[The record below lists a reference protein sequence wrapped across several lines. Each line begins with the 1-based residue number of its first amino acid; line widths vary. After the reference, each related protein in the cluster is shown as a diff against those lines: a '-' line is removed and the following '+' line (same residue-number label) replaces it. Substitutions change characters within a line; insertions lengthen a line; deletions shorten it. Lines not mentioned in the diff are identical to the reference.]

1 MRQTKLNSE
10 QKTLDEILAVYEK
23 QEGEFED
30 TPGTHEY
37 PIGDINE
44 LLERNRI
51 LLEALR
57 KVKFLVE
64 RLLGQNRE
72 LKRKVEVLEDENK
85 EQENKGVKVVSTAR
99 YNEMQNNANELAR
112 SLPKLIKLIKLLN
125 QENKLV
131 KEKYSALET
140 EFEDLINEKD
150 DLKQKISLLN
160 ETSQQEVF
168 KELAELFPS
177 EEIAAKIAKSISS
190 QVEQTALVSNN
201 VEQDI
206 SAAALSE
213 VINFEQQARLD
224 LNQVAGFSTEQVS
237 KLVDLVVEIN
247 KKIENLSG
255 SLIVAPPPR
264 KRTQTQLDLTG
275 AIAEVPI
282 VKTDSPPD
290 RPDLEEVLDDIL
302 VSG

>member
-23 QEGEFED
+23 QEEGLD
-30 TPGTHEY
+30 TVSKTHEY

-44 LLERNRI
+44 LVERNQV

-57 KVKFLVE
+57 KVKLLVE

-72 LKRKVEVLEDENK
+72 LKRKVEALEEGNK
-85 EQENKGVKVVSTAR
+85 DQENQGIKVVSTAR

-112 SLPKLIKLIKLLN
+112 SMPKLIKLIKLLN

-131 KEKYSALET
+131 KEKYTALED

-150 DLKQKISLLN
+150 GLKQKISSLN
-160 ETSQQEVF
+160 ETSQQEVL

-190 QVEQTALVSNN
+190 QVDQEKTMPS
-201 VEQDI
+201 I
-206 SAAALSE
+206 SD
-213 VINFEQQARLD
+213 VINFEQQAWMD
-224 LNQVAGFSTEQVS
+224 LNQVGGFSTEQVS
-237 KLVDLVVEIN
+237 KLVNLVVEIN
-247 KKIENLSG
+247 EKIENLSG
-255 SLIVAPPPR
+255 SMIVAPPPIR
-264 KRTQTQLDLTG
+264 RTQTQLDLTG
-275 AIAEVPI
+275 AIAEIPDMEA
-282 VKTDSPPD
+282 DSPPD

>member
-23 QEGEFED
+23 QDKGYD
-30 TPGTHEY
+30 DVSTTQEY

-44 LLERNRI
+44 LVERNRV

-57 KVKFLVE
+57 KVKLLVE

-72 LKRKVEVLEDENK
+72 LKRKVEVLEDESS
-85 EQENKGVKVVSTAR
+85 EQENNRVKVVSTAR

-112 SLPKLIKLIKLLN
+112 SMPKLIKLIKLLN

-131 KEKYSALET
+131 KEKYSALED

-150 DLKQKISLLN
+150 DLKQKLSRLN
-160 ETSQQEVF
+160 ETNQEEVF
-168 KELAELFPS
+168 RELAQLFPS
-177 EEIAAKIAKSISS
+177 EEIAEKIAKSISS
-190 QVEQTALVSNN
+190 QVDQEKTTPS
-201 VEQDI
+201 I
-206 SAAALSE
+206 SD
-213 VINFEQQARLD
+213 VINFEQQAWMD
-224 LNQVAGFSTEQVS
+224 LNQVGGFSTEQIS

-247 KKIENLSG
+247 EKIENLSG
-255 SLIVAPPPR
+255 SMIVAPPPKR
-264 KRTQTQLDLTG
+264 KTQTQLDLTG
-275 AIAEVPI
+275 AIAVLPEI
-282 VKTDSPPD
+282 KEDSPPD